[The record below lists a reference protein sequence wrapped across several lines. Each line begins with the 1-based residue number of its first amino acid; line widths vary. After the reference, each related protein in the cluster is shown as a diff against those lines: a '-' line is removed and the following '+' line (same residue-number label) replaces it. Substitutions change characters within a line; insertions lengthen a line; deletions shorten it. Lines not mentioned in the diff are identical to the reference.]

1 MLPIRFIQFTYPVQ
15 RILARRDQGKPLIP
29 VYFVR
34 EFGRT
39 GKGDGV
45 ARDYDSQLLE
55 SVAVRRRRLR
65 DALMFGSQRIRR
77 SLEEGLGR
85 VFGGIAL
92 ATVLC
97 AGCVGWSFIAEQRAK
112 KDEKSPVPQ
121 PTSPLAPAASA
132 AAAAIP
138 PREPQATAPQLPAF
152 ASAAVPPS
160 YQSVRTVAPTQVS
173 ATVPL
178 SDPAPDPGVNAP

>member
-1 MLPIRFIQFTYPVQ
+1 M
-15 RILARRDQGKPLIP
+15 
-29 VYFVR
+29 
-34 EFGRT
+34 
-39 GKGDGV
+39 

-65 DALMFGSQRIRR
+65 DALLFGSQRIRR

-112 KDEKSPVPQ
+112 DDKSPGQPTPSPLVPVPASAVPQ
-121 PTSPLAPAASA
+121 QSGAAPPQSGAALRPHPA
-132 AAAAIP
+132 P
-138 PREPQATAPQLPAF
+138 PPVPSTAPPSPAL
-152 ASAAVPPS
+152 AVG
-160 YQSVRTVAPTQVS
+160 VS
-173 ATVPL
+173 AR
-178 SDPAPDPGVNAP
+178 